1 MSDLNTQHHI
11 KSIYVASLFG
21 RYSYQ
26 LPAPTEKLSE
36 LNIIYGENGA
46 GKTTLLNLVFHL
58 LSPSDKRG
66 HRAKIAETPFSLLQ
80 VELNDGTV
88 ISAVK
93 DAQLL
98 VGPVLFSIKAPDTPP
113 VEWHFTPGQSSG
125 SFRIEDLPSTIDVMK
140 LPIEVRNEVTRMLTQ
155 REFFAA
161 IGKLRIVT
169 YMLTSDRILLG
180 DSLEPSESD
189 QKIQMRNRS
198 KLAEIV
204 ADHRIASV
212 AEALNTAS
220 SWLQTKFLDKSY
232 GVESAKSPYEEVVR
246 RIAKTTYRTKAGLN
260 KTQEERV
267 ILNLKNMISN
277 IDKRSKEVS
286 QYGLGV
292 MNLSSDIASVIE
304 GTKGNRLNLISSVL
318 EPYLNG
324 LNAKLD
330 GIYPLYDL
338 INILVLTVNRFFNDK
353 KLHYSVRS
361 GFKIFVDPP
370 VDNLQEILPSQLSSG
385 EQQLVLLFCYVLVAR
400 DTPSVFIIDEPEI
413 SLNIL
418 WQRMLVSSLQA
429 LAKGSELQFIFA
441 SHSMEILSKHRNRV
455 ISMQETR
462 T

>member
-1 MSDLNTQHHI
+1 MSDLNAPHHI
-11 KSIYVASLFG
+11 KSIYVANLFG

-26 LPAPTEKLSE
+26 LPAPTENLSE

-58 LSPSDKRG
+58 LSPSDNRG
-66 HRAKIAETPFSLLQ
+66 HRAKIAETPFSLLR
-80 VELNDGTV
+80 VELNDGTL
-88 ISAVK
+88 ISAIK

-98 VGPVLFSIKAPDTPP
+98 VGPVLFSIKTPNVP
-113 VEWHFTPGQSSG
+113 SVDWHFTPGQSSG
-125 SFRIEDLPSTIDVMK
+125 SFRIEDLPSTIDVKK
-140 LPIEVRNEVTRMLTQ
+140 LPTGVRNEVERMLTKRQ
-155 REFFAA
+155 FFEA

-180 DSLEPSESD
+180 DSLEPNEND
-189 QKIQMRNRS
+189 QRIQMRNRS

-212 AEALNTAS
+212 AEAMNTAS
-220 SWLQTKFLDKSY
+220 SWLQTKFLEKSY
-232 GVESAKSPYEEVVR
+232 SVESAKSPYEEVVR
-246 RIAKTTYRTKAGLN
+246 RIAKTTYRTKTGLN

-267 ILNLKNMISN
+267 ILNLKNMIFN
-277 IDKRSKEVS
+277 IDRRSKEVS

-304 GTKGNRLNLISSVL
+304 LTKGNRLNLISSVL

-338 INILVLTVNRFFNDK
+338 INILVLTVNKFFNDK

-361 GFKIFVDPP
+361 GLKIFIDPP
-370 VDNLQEILPSQLSSG
+370 TNNQQEILPSQLSSG

-455 ISMQETR
+455 ISMQETKK
-462 T
+462 